1 MLFKKVG
8 GFKNGKY
15 FATIFFKF
23 KENLFLSYFRYV
35 VLISKKEKK
44 EKKKNCLVYSR
55 QRSTNLDRFLGE
67 IQNPK
72 QVIRRTC
79 CWLEWG

>member
-1 MLFKKVG
+1 MLFLKVG

-44 EKKKNCLVYSR
+44 EK
-55 QRSTNLDRFLGE
+55 
-67 IQNPK
+67 
-72 QVIRRTC
+72 RRTV
-79 CWLEWG
+79 WSIHDRGQQTWTDF